1 METLTP
7 EAGIKAQT
15 HVSDVDVWSDIS
27 DINCLKNQLV
37 IVVQRQRGLFF
48 LTMSWREQVNF
59 Q

>member
-48 LTMSWREQVNF
+48 NYVMARTS
-59 Q
+59 